1 MPGIRAIAEADLAN
15 TLEDGDFGFGWP
27 IILTAP
33 DGFVSPEPLMGQQG
47 DISQAIDPDTG
58 QLVAGRQAH
67 VGLRISSITEASYPG
82 LPKNIETPSSKPWR
96 VTFDDLQGNTRT
108 FKISE
113 ANPDRTLGIIM
124 CQLEVWEP

>member
-1 MPGIRAIAEADLAN
+1 MGIRAIAEADLAS
-15 TLEDGDFGFGWP
+15 TLEDGEFGYGWP
-27 IILTAP
+27 ITLTAP
-33 DGFVSPEPLMGQQG
+33 GGFVSQEQIMGQQG

-58 QLVAGRQAH
+58 QLVSGRQAH
-67 VGLRISSITEASYPG
+67 VGLRISSIVAAGYPG
-82 LPKNIETPSSKPWR
+82 LPKGIENAASKPWLISF
-96 VTFDDLQGNTRT
+96 TDLQNKPQV